1 MNNVLKNG
9 WNCLQLVVHWM
20 NYIIPF
26 NIVKRLTNLINLAL
40 ALDLDE
46 NLEKYWMKRLYRFL
60 K

>member
-1 MNNVLKNG
+1 MDEIV
-9 WNCLQLVVHWM
+9 CSFRSIVVHWM

>member
-9 WNCLQLVVHWM
+9 WNCLQLVVHWK